1 MVSVC
6 NFKPSSLQDIFY
18 SINNG
23 HTEGKIDDIE
33 GYALSSICFWVP
45 IRPIPCGFS
54 SSKKIKIL
62 TLNLKKPKR

>member
-23 HTEGKIDDIE
+23 HTEGKIDDM
-33 GYALSSICFWVP
+33 LCPPSVS
-45 IRPIPCGFS
+45 GFPS
-54 SSKKIKIL
+54 DLFLAVFLLQKNQDTDIKSKE
-62 TLNLKKPKR
+62 T